1 MYSMGVAIHMSSLAS
16 QGAGPQTNTCQGRS
30 HEISSSQV
38 VDQHRMCIC
47 YGKRNAQK
55 FWIFR
60 LSESVSGAF
69 LGQMRE

>member
-16 QGAGPQTNTCQGRS
+16 QGLTRETNTCQGRS
-30 HEISSSQV
+30 HEITSGQV

-47 YGKRNAQK
+47 YGQRNAQK

-60 LSESVSGAF
+60 LSESVSGTF
-69 LGQMRE
+69 LGQK